1 MTTITINERTKAGRT
16 LLELAKILAVNNE
29 GVQISSDVE
38 EIKENELTLKQD
50 SLINKLREVKRDVDN
65 GSFKGQTAQS
75 FLDEL

>member
-29 GVQISSDVE
+29 GVQISSDVKE
-38 EIKENELTLKQD
+38 KENELTLKQD
-50 SLINKLREVKRDVDN
+50 SLINKLREVKRNVDN